1 MDQQP
6 NQNSQVIIVNFK
18 SMKSKG
24 ALLSDDV
31 LSLSVEDVAGPPAV
45 GLLFLLPSSSGLVF
59 MASSLKYMALPV
71 DHTGDEAL
79 EEAVLR
85 QRRNRAASVQ

>member
-31 LSLSVEDVAGPPAV
+31 LSLSVEDVAGPPALYIIKERSFFKIKKNFV
-45 GLLFLLPSSSGLVF
+45 
-59 MASSLKYMALPV
+59 KK
-71 DHTGDEAL
+71 GDK
-79 EEAVLR
+79 
-85 QRRNRAASVQ
+85 

>member
-1 MDQQP
+1 M
-6 NQNSQVIIVNFK
+6 FTY
-18 SMKSKG
+18 
-24 ALLSDDV
+24 
-31 LSLSVEDVAGPPAV
+31 V

-59 MASSLKYMALPV
+59 MASNLKYMALPV

-85 QRRNRAASVQ
+85 QRRNLAASVQ